1 MFSSEQITNTIALSL
16 SGKWAEVLLHVL
28 LHSFSKYMP
37 QNWSG
42 PAASLLTSLSAGF
55 VHFLWSV
62 ATSIESNCPCT
73 SLFYFV
79 QFNTLKNLSCNI
91 FLLMP
96 CCYLHTHWG
105 FLVLFWGW
113 GFETGSL
120 CVALAC
126 PGTHS
131 IDKAGLELTEVCLA
145 LPLDA
150 EIKACTTMIQI
161 KGFYLFL
168 IGPLYLW
175 PPTWLLTCIILLPLL
190 PNHWGRMCDS
200 LWSLFLFACL
210 TFKYESKKLSEF

>member
-96 CCYLHTHWG
+96 YCYLHTHWG
-105 FLVLFWGW
+105 FLSFVLGVGFWDRISLGSPGLSWYSLYWQGW
-113 GFETGSL
+113 PWTHRGLFGFASG
-120 CVALAC
+120 CW
-126 PGTHS
+126 
-131 IDKAGLELTEVCLA
+131 D
-145 LPLDA
+145 
-150 EIKACTTMIQI
+150 
-161 KGFYLFL
+161 
-168 IGPLYLW
+168 
-175 PPTWLLTCIILLPLL
+175 
-190 PNHWGRMCDS
+190 
-200 LWSLFLFACL
+200 
-210 TFKYESKKLSEF
+210 